1 MGVLGPIAPAEAVA
15 CLNNL
20 LLVSV
25 LRKFNTLE
33 ELWLGGDSLI

>member
-1 MGVLGPIAPAEAVA
+1 MGVLGPIARAGAIA
-15 CLNNL
+15 CLNNI

-33 ELWLGGDSLI
+33 ELCLDEIV